1 MAVRA
6 VPKSEETK
14 DGKKWI
20 YEIRYEGKR
29 YKSKKFATKKE
40 ALAAERAF
48 LIEKEKTGSQ
58 TEMTLGDLFIEHYNY
73 QKDKVKRTT
82 LTNYGR
88 KNKNFDS
95 IRDIKLDKLRIQDI
109 ERWKQEMNDR
119 KLATRTKNDLMKYLK
134 SALNFGT
141 KWFDFN
147 FTSLYNKMENF
158 TDPNEMPKEM
168 EFYTFE
174 EFKTF
179 ISVEDDLKFKTAFET
194 LYFCGLRRGELL
206 GLTWKYVDFYRKEI
220 SIVQNAVNIKGEYGH
235 WSITTPKTKTS
246 RRQIPIPDNLLKDL
260 KSLKDV
266 CKKYYGF
273 NENWFVFGDLTPLD
287 SGILRCRKNQNAA
300 NAGIKQIRLHDFRHS
315 CASLLINNG
324 ASIVLVAKYLG
335 HSKIDETLNTYSHMF
350 KNKLD
355 DIVNTINKLDSQ

>member
-1 MAVRA
+1 MAVRI
-6 VPKSEETK
+6 VPKGEETK

-174 EFKTF
+174 EG
-179 ISVEDDLKFKTAFET
+179 KFYIWIWKI
-194 LYFCGLRRGELL
+194 YF
-206 GLTWKYVDFYRKEI
+206 RKELY
-220 SIVQNAVNIKGEYGH
+220 K
-235 WSITTPKTKTS
+235 KTD
-246 RRQIPIPDNLLKDL
+246 RAY
-260 KSLKDV
+260 SLS
-266 CKKYYGF
+266 Y
-273 NENWFVFGDLTPLD
+273 
-287 SGILRCRKNQNAA
+287 
-300 NAGIKQIRLHDFRHS
+300 
-315 CASLLINNG
+315 
-324 ASIVLVAKYLG
+324 
-335 HSKIDETLNTYSHMF
+335 
-350 KNKLD
+350 
-355 DIVNTINKLDSQ
+355 